1 MTMTGQAAIEFDP
14 YSHKVHDDPYPYYQR
29 LRDEA
34 PVYLSPR
41 GFWVLSRWDDV
52 QRAMRDFKNFSNSLG
67 VSLEA
72 EMNHGYPMIIAM
84 DPPTHTRQRKIIAT
98 MLTPEKVL
106 KLEALI
112 RELAVELLEPHL
124 DKGKIDMLQDFAV
137 YLPMAVIARMI
148 KVPRADEDK
157 VRNWTDLLVQR
168 EDGEAKISKT
178 VAEAYINLAVY
189 FDNLIKAHWDD
200 APDDTLISAIIQ
212 AEKSGDLTHD
222 DVIGFMILLGVA
234 GNETTTKLIGNMS
247 YRLWQNKDQRQILID
262 NPSLIANGMEETMR
276 FDGSSQLLGRTL
288 LNDIEF
294 NGFQMK
300 KGQRVAMLLISAN
313 RDERKWENPD
323 KYDVTRKT
331 AGHMGF
337 GLGIHSCVGAAL
349 ARLEGRVAFEEIL
362 KAMPDFEIDPT
373 GLDRM
378 YSPNVRGFTHVPMT
392 FTPRRKLV

>member
-1 MTMTGQAAIEFDP
+1 MTAQTADEYYDP
-14 YSHKVHDDPYPYYQR
+14 YSHKVHDDPYPYYKR

-41 GFWVLSRWDDV
+41 GFWILSRWDDV
-52 QRAMRDFKNFSNSLG
+52 QRAMRDFKNFSNSMG

-84 DPPTHTRQRKIIAT
+84 DPPQHTKLRKIIST
-98 MLTPEKVL
+98 MLTPEKVM
-106 KLEALI
+106 KLEPLI

-124 DKGKIDMLQDFAV
+124 DRGKIDMLQDFAV

-189 FDNLIKAHWDD
+189 FDNLIKQHWED

-212 AEKSGDLTHD
+212 AEKAGELTHD
-222 DVIGFMILLGVA
+222 EVIGFMILLGVA

-247 YRLWQNKDQRQILID
+247 FRLWQNKDQRQILVE
-262 NPSLIANGMEETMR
+262 NPNLIANAMEETMR

-294 NGFQMK
+294 NGFEMK
-300 KGQRVAMLLISAN
+300 KGQRVACLLISAN

-323 KYDVTRKT
+323 KFDVTRKT

-337 GLGIHSCVGAAL
+337 GFGIHSCVGAAL

-392 FTPRRKLV
+392 FTPRRRAA